1 MTKYSV
7 TDLFEDD
14 GLDVAERLLPQ
25 ARTDRRRNGPRKPKQ
40 LRPDLLATVVERG
53 QAARANSLKLGETL
67 DASAQE
73 REWISTH
80 LEVFAFNRVV
90 TSVLRR
96 VKGGKE
102 ANVYCCAAHPET
114 GLTLIAAK
122 LYRPRMLRNLRND
135 ARYREGRPLL
145 AAGGQVVDAKNW
157 RLQKAIA
164 QKTATG
170 LEAVQ
175 TSWLEYEYQTMKRLH
190 AAGIDVPRPLKH
202 GENALL
208 MEYVGDEVMPAPA
221 LSQATVALT
230 DAPRLFGRML
240 DNIEA
245 MLAAQVVH
253 GDLSAYNVLYWQGR
267 LHIIDFP
274 QVVDPHHNPDAYAI
288 FGRDV
293 ERICQ
298 YFDRLGVGSQPGR
311 IARDLWHKHIRPAA

>member
-7 TDLFEDD
+7 TDLLEDD
-14 GLDVAERLLPQ
+14 GPEIPARLLPQ
-25 ARTDRRRNGPRKPKQ
+25 ARAERRRSAPRKPKEQ
-40 LRPDLLATVVERG
+40 RPDLLATVVERAD
-53 QAARANSLKLGETL
+53 AARPHSLTLNATL
-67 DASAQE
+67 DATDQE
-73 REWISTH
+73 REWIGTH
-80 LEVFAFNRVV
+80 LEMFALNDFI

-102 ANVYCCAAHPET
+102 ANVYCCAAHPAT

-135 ARYREGRPLL
+135 ARYREGRPMLT
-145 AAGGQVVDAKNW
+145 AEGEAIGSKNW

-175 TSWLEYEYQTMKRLH
+175 TSWLEYEYQTMTRLH

-221 LSQATVALT
+221 LSQATVSPA

-274 QVVDPHHNPDAYAI
+274 QVVDPYNNPDAFAI
-288 FGRDV
+288 FRRDV